1 MKKAVIS
8 AILICFGI
16 IVFQSSVYSFSI
28 FGDKIEELE
37 PQNGAVSIPVAD
49 IDDGKSHHYQVKAAD
64 GTMVT
69 FFVLQSLDGVIRA
82 AIDACDVCYRSGKGY
97 VQEGQNM
104 VCTNCGRKF
113 AADRINEVRGG
124 CNPAPLERR
133 IEGDS
138 LVIEMSAID
147 SNSWYCEYRPENR

>member
-8 AILICFGI
+8 AFLICFGI
-16 IVFQSSVYSFSI
+16 IAFQSSVYSFSI

-37 PQNGAVSIPVAD
+37 PQNGAISIPVAD
-49 IDDGKSHHYQVKAAD
+49 INDGKSHHYQVKAAD

-69 FFVLQSLDGVIRA
+69 FFVLQSTDGVIRA

-113 AADRINEVRGG
+113 AADRINEVKGG